1 MKETQSKYVLLN
13 RKKLTFLIHVSGI
26 EFCKIFPGEWYNE
39 IDVKYHG
46 RIKKYVETKSLKAAM
61 CYGNKSAAEYV
72 LVHYNMESLHQ
83 DVPDF
88 HVAKIDVSY
97 EI

>member
-39 IDVKYHG
+39 IEVKYHG
-46 RIKKYVETKSLKAAM
+46 RIKKYVEKAAM